1 MLLISISPLSY
12 NLGLP
17 YLLHLLMSSQTC
29 VTWPWSH
36 FHGFV
41 ISSISQLPYNL
52 ASHID
57 DRRYMFIFM
66 VYLVYFLEREK
77 NVLQMICMNRWDID
91 LCLVLFI
98 EKEYMSFSYKGLIA
112 SGIWQ
117 LNYVYIWFLLKF
129 MLWTLQLY
137 KGIICKTACCCCDMS
152 FVGL

>member
-1 MLLISISPLSY
+1 MYEALEELEVSFLLLYHYHKTLIQKIASVLCLKCDRYWFSGSDNINNVMLLISISPLSY

-77 NVLQMICMNRWDID
+77 CLTNDLHEQARHKSVSRLVYREGINVI
-91 LCLVLFI
+91 FI
-98 EKEYMSFSYKGLIA
+98 
-112 SGIWQ
+112 
-117 LNYVYIWFLLKF
+117 
-129 MLWTLQLY
+129 
-137 KGIICKTACCCCDMS
+137 
-152 FVGL
+152 